1 MKVKDLIK
9 KLSTFDPNS
18 DVICYSEDES
28 LLLDGHMF
36 RVLEI
41 ENLDS
46 VMAEK
51 CRVDGIGTLK
61 IGNSDI
67 SQNHVTLNITTDF

>member
-1 MKVKDLIK
+1 MKVKELIK
-9 KLSTFDPNS
+9 NLSTLDPNS

-41 ENLDS
+41 ESLDS

-67 SQNHVTLNITTDF
+67 SQNHVTLNITADF